1 MSLRDIIDQ
10 IVEMLQ
16 DPDVRRGF
24 ENRAREHPGES
35 GAMGRAILK
44 LADERARQRKEAN

>member
-1 MSLRDIIDQ
+1 MRDIIDQ

-24 ENRAREHPGES
+24 EDRAKEHPGED
-35 GAMGRAILK
+35 GAAGRAVLK
-44 LADERARQRKEAN
+44 LADERARQRKLAN